1 MSTTMESPD
10 TEQHATP
17 RVTTGPRAK
26 VPTILQIEAVE
37 CGAASLGMV
46 LASFGRWVPL
56 SDLRAACKVSRDGS
70 SAQNIFDAAKSYG
83 LDGEPHLGGLEA
95 LQGARMPAVGWWEK
109 RHFIVIEGIKG
120 GRVYVND
127 PALGSVHYDQDYF
140 EERYSDAAI
149 SLWPTESFTKG
160 GHPFRTLPSLNAR
173 LLLAK
178 AGLVLAVIAGLLAM
192 IPGLLLAP
200 VSSAFVDTVL
210 TSGDK
215 SVIPFLMG
223 TLAFILVTRVAL
235 ISIEFRALARVQAKI
250 AYAGNAR
257 FMFRLFR
264 LPLLFFAGRNLGD
277 LVMRTGYSSQVAQ
290 LIAGQLASSAI
301 SMVALVAYV
310 ALMFYYSWVLTII
323 VVGLSAINVV
333 VLRVVLKR
341 RVVGQSLSQAE
352 EGQLQS
358 ITISSIQSIESVK
371 SSGLEAE
378 VFSHWAGQQTKVV
391 NAQAAFVTPTAFI
404 SAVPTVVTMLTA
416 TAILIVGGLLVVA
429 GDFTLGGLIA
439 FQALAAGIVGPV
451 NSLVSTAGSIQ
462 TVQANLER
470 IDDAMAYPLDSRF
483 EGHGVK
489 SLDEVTS
496 PSMRPM
502 EGEVTLENV
511 TFGFTKGMDPLIKDL
526 SVTLHA
532 GNRVAL
538 VGPSGAGKST
548 IGNVVSGMY
557 MPWSGEVR
565 YDGRLI
571 NEIAPGV
578 LAVGLAKVDQSV
590 MLFEGT
596 VRDNITLWDQSIP
609 DSDILRALA
618 DAQVLEQVLNRPGG
632 LDAVVLEG
640 GDNFSNGEVQRLEIA
655 RALVRNPS
663 LLLLDEATSNL
674 DTATEKAVD
683 EALRRRGCSCVIIA
697 HRLSTIRDADEIIV
711 LGRGGVVLERGNHD
725 ELMAQ
730 DGTYA
735 GLVRDSGSGGN
746 VGA

>member
-1 MSTTMESPD
+1 
-10 TEQHATP
+10 
-17 RVTTGPRAK
+17 
-26 VPTILQIEAVE
+26 
-37 CGAASLGMV
+37 
-46 LASFGRWVPL
+46 
-56 SDLRAACKVSRDGS
+56 
-70 SAQNIFDAAKSYG
+70 
-83 LDGEPHLGGLEA
+83 
-95 LQGARMPAVGWWEK
+95 
-109 RHFIVIEGIKG
+109 
-120 GRVYVND
+120 
-127 PALGSVHYDQDYF
+127 
-140 EERYSDAAI
+140 
-149 SLWPTESFTKG
+149 
-160 GHPFRTLPSLNAR
+160 
-173 LLLAK
+173 
-178 AGLVLAVIAGLLAM
+178 
-192 IPGLLLAP
+192 
-200 VSSAFVDTVL
+200 
-210 TSGDK
+210 
-215 SVIPFLMG
+215 
-223 TLAFILVTRVAL
+223 
-235 ISIEFRALARVQAKI
+235 
-250 AYAGNAR
+250 
-257 FMFRLFR
+257 
-264 LPLLFFAGRNLGD
+264 
-277 LVMRTGYSSQVAQ
+277 
-290 LIAGQLASSAI
+290 
-301 SMVALVAYV
+301 MVALVAYV

>member
-1 MSTTMESPD
+1 MRRSRSSSGADMATATQMPEAESETPSS
-10 TEQHATP
+10 TP

-26 VPTILQIEAVE
+26 VPTVLQIEAVE

-46 LASFGRWVPL
+46 LASNGRWVPL

-70 SAQNIFDAAKSYG
+70 SAQNILEAAQAYG
-83 LDGEPHLGGLEA
+83 LEGEAHLGGIEE
-95 LQGARMPAVGWWEK
+95 LQGARMPAIGWWK
-109 RHFIVIEGIKG
+109 RMHFIVIEGIKDG
-120 GRVYVND
+120 KVYVND
-127 PALGSVHYDQDYF
+127 PALGRVHYEQDYF
-140 EERYSDAAI
+140 AERYSDAAI
-149 SLWPTESFTKG
+149 SLWPTESFEKG
-160 GHPFRTLPSLNAR
+160 GHPFRTIPSLMSR
-173 LLLAK
+173 LTLAK
-178 AGLVLAVIAGLLAM
+178 AGLVLAVLAGLLAM

-215 SVIPFLMG
+215 SVIPFLLG
-223 TLAFILVTRVAL
+223 TLGFILISRVLL
-235 ISIEFRALARVQAKI
+235 IGIEFRALARVQAKI

-301 SMVALVAYV
+301 SMVAVVAYV
-310 ALMFYYSWVLTII
+310 AMMIYYNWILAII
-323 VVGLSAINVV
+323 VVLLSAINVV
-333 VLRVVLKR
+333 VLRLVVKR

-358 ITISSIQSIESVK
+358 ITISSIQSIENVK
-371 SSGLEAE
+371 ASGLESE

-391 NAQAAFVTPTAFI
+391 NAQASFVTPTAFI

-416 TAILIVGGLLVVA
+416 TAILIIGGLLVVA
-429 GDFTLGGLIA
+429 GDLTLGGLVA

-451 NSLVSTAGSIQ
+451 NALVSTAGSIQ

-470 IDDAMAYPLDSRF
+470 IDDAMAYPLDPRF
-483 EGHGVK
+483 EGHGVS

-496 PSMRPM
+496 PSMHPM
-502 EGEVTLENV
+502 TGEITLDNV

-532 GNRVAL
+532 GKRVAL

-557 MPWSGEVR
+557 MPWEGEVR

-571 NEIAPGV
+571 TEIAPGV

-596 VRDNITLWDQSIP
+596 VRDNVTLWDQSIP
-609 DSDILRALA
+609 DEDILRALE
-618 DAQVLEQVLNRPGG
+618 DAQVLE
-632 LDAVVLEG
+632 
-640 GDNFSNGEVQRLEIA
+640 
-655 RALVRNPS
+655 
-663 LLLLDEATSNL
+663 
-674 DTATEKAVD
+674 
-683 EALRRRGCSCVIIA
+683 
-697 HRLSTIRDADEIIV
+697 
-711 LGRGGVVLERGNHD
+711 
-725 ELMAQ
+725 
-730 DGTYA
+730 
-735 GLVRDSGSGGN
+735 
-746 VGA
+746 

>member
-17 RVTTGPRAK
+17 RVNTGPRAK

-70 SAQNIFDAAKSYG
+70 SAQNILDAAKSYG
-83 LDGEPHLGGLEA
+83 LEGEPHLGGIEA

-120 GRVYVND
+120 GKVYVND
-127 PALGSVHYDQDYF
+127 PALGSVHYEQDYF

-173 LLLAK
+173 LILAK

-235 ISIEFRALARVQAKI
+235 ISIEFRALSRVQAKI

>member
-1 MSTTMESPD
+1 MEMPEADVETPSS
-10 TEQHATP
+10 TP

-26 VPTILQIEAVE
+26 VPTVLQIEAVE

-46 LASFGRWVPL
+46 LASNGKWVPL

-70 SAQNIFDAAKSYG
+70 SAQNILEAAQVYG
-83 LDGEPHLGGLEA
+83 LEGEAHLGGIEE
-95 LQGARMPAVGWWEK
+95 LQGARMPAIGWWK
-109 RHFIVIEGIKG
+109 RMHFIVIEGIKDG
-120 GRVYVND
+120 KVYVND
-127 PALGSVHYDQDYF
+127 PALGRVHYEQDYF
-140 EERYSDAAI
+140 AERYSDAAI
-149 SLWPTESFTKG
+149 SLWPTERFEKG
-160 GHPFRTLPSLNAR
+160 GHPFRTLPSLMSR
-173 LLLAK
+173 LTLAK
-178 AGLVLAVIAGLLAM
+178 AGLVLAVLAGLLAM

-215 SVIPFLMG
+215 SVIPFLLG
-223 TLAFILVTRVAL
+223 TLGFILISRVLL
-235 ISIEFRALARVQAKI
+235 IGIEFRALARVQAKI

-301 SMVALVAYV
+301 SMVAVVAYV
-310 ALMFYYSWVLTII
+310 AMMIYYNWILAI
-323 VVGLSAINVV
+323 VVVLLSAINVV
-333 VLRVVLKR
+333 VLRLVVKR

-358 ITISSIQSIESVK
+358 ITISSIQSIETVK
-371 SSGLEAE
+371 ASGLESE
-378 VFSHWAGQQTKVV
+378 VFAHWAGQQTKVV
-391 NAQAAFVTPTAFI
+391 NAQASFVTPTAFI

-416 TAILIVGGLLVVA
+416 TAILIIGGLLVVA
-429 GDFTLGGLIA
+429 GDLTLGGLVA

-451 NSLVSTAGSIQ
+451 NALVSTAGSIQ

-470 IDDAMAYPLDSRF
+470 IDDAMAYPLDPRF
-483 EGHGVK
+483 EGHGVS

-496 PSMRPM
+496 PSMRPLT
-502 EGEVTLENV
+502 GEITLDNV

-532 GNRVAL
+532 GKRVAL

-557 MPWSGEVR
+557 MPWEGEVR

-571 NEIAPGV
+571 TEIAPGV

-596 VRDNITLWDQSIP
+596 VRDNVTLWDQSIP
-609 DSDILRALA
+609 DEDILRALE

-632 LDAVVLEG
+632 LDAIVLEG

-663 LLLLDEATSNL
+663 LIILDEATSSL
-674 DTATEKAVD
+674 DTATEKLVD

-711 LGRGGVVLERGNHD
+711 LGRGGVLLERGNHD